1 MEEFFGTV
9 STFLVFAGI
18 YFIAKKINNYYSTHL
33 PAPACYYYKA
43 LEAPLQNYLSNDT
56 VKRILDT
63 RRNDIRESF
72 KKHKRNGRDVNQYHP
87 LEWLLAEMPEK
98 LPNSPHL
105 CRTYAAVQLILDT
118 EEMQNSWAYK
128 TPGTVEILENIKL
141 GQIKYL
147 SAMMDDPEFP
157 QCLICYPGD
166 LFDRYPEY
174 TPNRLK
180 EQ

>member
-72 KKHKRNGRDVNQYHP
+72 KNHKKSGCDINQYHP
-87 LEWLLAEMPEK
+87 LAWYLAKMPEK
-98 LPNSPHL
+98 LPNSSHL
-105 CRTYAAVQLILDT
+105 YRTYAAVQLILDT
-118 EEMQNSWAYK
+118 TEMQHSYSIK
-128 TPGTVEILENIKL
+128 SPGTNEILESIKL
-141 GQIKYL
+141 DQLKYL
-147 SAMMDDPEFP
+147 SAMMDDPDFP

-166 LFDRYPEY
+166 LFKRYPEY

-180 EQ
+180 NL